1 MMIVSSIQGTARIV
15 NYAGLV
21 RGKTQRIVKF
31 EISGKQEDDMIQ
43 EIESFID
50 GLMNGNKEL
59 NLVRLEDSDFQT
71 KMEELNEYFLM
82 LKQEIMQVRAY
93 GADKTQI
100 LLKSE
105 HFLKFVMRQ
114 QDWQRCILSERH
126 HHYQYLKIYNS
137 RYCCV
142 DASDRI

>member
-1 MMIVSSIQGTARIV
+1 M
-15 NYAGLV
+15 
-21 RGKTQRIVKF
+21 
-31 EISGKQEDDMIQ
+31 
-43 EIESFID
+43 
-50 GLMNGNKEL
+50 
-59 NLVRLEDSDFQT
+59 VRLEDSDFQT

-100 LLKSE
+100 LSKSE

-126 HHYQYLKIYNS
+126 HHYQYLKNI
-137 RYCCV
+137 
-142 DASDRI
+142 

>member
-1 MMIVSSIQGTARIV
+1 
-15 NYAGLV
+15 
-21 RGKTQRIVKF
+21 
-31 EISGKQEDDMIQ
+31 MIQ
-43 EIESFID
+43 AIESFID
-50 GLMNGNKEL
+50 GLRNGNKEL

-100 LLKSE
+100 LSKSE

-126 HHYQYLKIYNS
+126 HHYQYLKNI
-137 RYCCV
+137 
-142 DASDRI
+142 